1 MINVFFF
8 TIGKVNKESLLFK
21 GIKET
26 VGIDFKIVFIIYSLL
41 LITLFFVK
49 KYRSNVLRYYYIFP
63 VFFCDFTFFILVL
76 FPEPHIDLFKII
88 INSNE
93 LLLSGK
99 DPCHHIYPDIFYG
112 EFDSAYQKQPV
123 KLV

>member
-1 MINVFFF
+1 MIIYFSKENFLNNWTQKKSKILIFFSVIINVFFF

-49 KYRSNVLRYYYIFP
+49 KYRSN
-63 VFFCDFTFFILVL
+63 
-76 FPEPHIDLFKII
+76 
-88 INSNE
+88 
-93 LLLSGK
+93 LLCICKNNLNN
-99 DPCHHIYPDIFYG
+99 
-112 EFDSAYQKQPV
+112 
-123 KLV
+123 

>member
-21 GIKET
+21 EIKET

-63 VFFCDFTFFILVL
+63 VFFL
-76 FPEPHIDLFKII
+76 
-88 INSNE
+88 
-93 LLLSGK
+93 
-99 DPCHHIYPDIFYG
+99 
-112 EFDSAYQKQPV
+112 
-123 KLV
+123 

>member
-21 GIKET
+21 EIKET

-63 VFFCDFTFFILVL
+63 VFFFVTLPFL
-76 FPEPHIDLFKII
+76 
-88 INSNE
+88 
-93 LLLSGK
+93 
-99 DPCHHIYPDIFYG
+99 Y
-112 EFDSAYQKQPV
+112 
-123 KLV
+123 

>member
-1 MINVFFF
+1 MFSDTIIFF
-8 TIGKVNKESLLFK
+8 
-21 GIKET
+21 
-26 VGIDFKIVFIIYSLL
+26 
-41 LITLFFVK
+41 
-49 KYRSNVLRYYYIFP
+49 RC
-63 VFFCDFTFFILVL
+63 FFCDFSFFILVL